1 MAKKKESMPL
11 KIALLLF
18 AGVMIIAFSGYLS
31 YRSISSVVTM
41 IYQNNSPD
49 NGLATIREITTTIDR
64 AENNVR
70 LYGLTKDNAYLY
82 KYRSL
87 VGGIDSLIENLYNQ
101 YPENDW
107 FSHKID
113 TISILVDTKIDLWRE
128 MVTIWQYDTTQK
140 AISNL
145 AERFQP
151 VEQIPEMDTVTVE
164 KEGFFK
170 RIFGRK
176 NREVVP
182 VPEVSSPQNEEI
194 LELIGEIEKIERE
207 TGLRLQAKEKEL
219 TQSSSSLTEAFL
231 SLMGQ
236 LEAYERARDM
246 ERYEQAGQLS
256 QKTYIILG
264 IFSLSGTLLS
274 ILVLFLVIK
283 YTRKN
288 REYNEALIRSR
299 EQTEELTKTKELF
312 MANVS
317 HEIRNPLNAISG
329 FIKQMLGMPM
339 DQRLKEKI
347 EIVDSASDQLIRLA
361 NDTLDFSKL
370 QAGRLT
376 LNNLHFD
383 PETEVKSVCTL
394 FSRLAEKNGNTL
406 QYQVINKE
414 NTIIFGD
421 PQRFQQILYNLL
433 SNAVKFTE
441 NGLIEVIVQLA
452 GMKEGRVEV
461 RLSVRDTGLG
471 IDSSRV
477 EKIFE
482 DFTQENEDTAVKYG
496 GTGLGLSI
504 VKKLV
509 ELFDGNVEIES
520 TKGIGTTVTCQLF
533 FIPGSKSGIR
543 KGRTGVPV
551 YAVPPGT
558 RFLVADDEEYNR
570 KLIANILDKWEGSYD
585 VATNGIDAVNLLS
598 VNEYDMVMMDL
609 RMPGIDG
616 INATKFIRETLKLS
630 KNQLPVLGI
639 TADSVDKLHPGT
651 EALFS
656 AFLIKPF
663 SEEKMAATVCRA
675 MSIGVTDAGPSDSP
689 PSVAPIIPEPAGE
702 LNEGDLNTLI
712 RMSGNDMAFV
722 EEMIL
727 QFEKSTREGLS
738 EMEAAVEEGRFG
750 TVRDL
755 AHKLKPPSRHLGI
768 TTLYNLLG
776 EIETKAPRGNRMV
789 LRDLIGR
796 AKTRSAEAGKHLHQ
810 QYDQMDNQ

>member
-1 MAKKKESMPL
+1 MARRKESMPL
-11 KIALLLF
+11 KIAFLLF
-18 AGVMIIAFSGYLS
+18 AGAIIIVFSGYLS

-41 IYQNNSPD
+41 IYENNSPD

-70 LYGLTKDNAYLY
+70 LYSLTKENAYLY

-101 YPENDW
+101 YPENEW

-113 TISILVDTKIDLWRE
+113 TISVLVDTKIGVWRE
-128 MVTIWQYDTTQK
+128 MITIWQYDTTQK

-151 VEQIPEMDTVTVE
+151 EEQIPEEDSAVVR
-164 KEGFFK
+164 EGFFK
-170 RIFGRK
+170 RVFGRR
-176 NREVVP
+176 NREVEE
-182 VPEVSSPQNEEI
+182 VPEDTGPQNEEI

-207 TGLRLQAKEKEL
+207 TGLRLQAKETEL

-236 LEAYERARDM
+236 LEAYERARDL
-246 ERYEQAGQLS
+246 ERYERAGELS
-256 QKTYIILG
+256 EKTYLILG
-264 IFSLSGTLLS
+264 IFSISGTLLS

-299 EQTEELTKTKELF
+299 EQTEELSRAKELF

-329 FIKQMLGMPM
+329 FIKQMLGMPLNNE
-339 DQRLKEKI
+339 LKEKI

-370 QAGRLT
+370 QAGKLT
-376 LNNLHFD
+376 LNNQHFD
-383 PETEVKSVCTL
+383 PETEVKSVCSL
-394 FSRLAEKNGNTL
+394 FTKMAGQNGNTL
-406 QYQVINKE
+406 EFKVTNKDHYML
-414 NTIIFGD
+414 FGD

-433 SNAVKFTE
+433 SNAIKFTE
-441 NGLIEVIVQLA
+441 NGLIEVTAVLSPTKDERIELI
-452 GMKEGRVEV
+452 
-461 RLSVRDTGLG
+461 LSVRDTGLG
-471 IDSSRV
+471 IDPSKLQ
-477 EKIFE
+477 KIFE
-482 DFTQENEDTAVKYG
+482 DFTQEDEDTAVKYG

-509 ELFDGNVEIES
+509 ELFDGEVELES
-520 TKGIGTTVTCQLF
+520 SKGVGTTVTCHLF
-533 FIPGSKSGIR
+533 FN
-543 KGRTGVPV
+543 
-551 YAVPPGT
+551 PGT
-558 RFLVADDEEYNR
+558 AAGIKKRHAGQPAYSIPAGKKFLVADDEEYNR
-570 KLIANILDKWEGSYD
+570 KLIANILDKWNAGYD
-585 VATNGIDAVNLLS
+585 VATNGIDAVNMLS
-598 VNEYDMVMMDL
+598 VKEYDMVLMDL

-616 INATKFIRETLKLS
+616 INVAKFIRETLKMAAP
-630 KNQLPVLGI
+630 QLPVLGI
-639 TADSVDKLHPGT
+639 TADAIDKLDPGT
-651 EALFS
+651 RGLFN

-663 SEEKMAATVCRA
+663 TEENMAAMVSRA
-675 MSIGVTDAGPSDSP
+675 LDPGKPVEDPSE
-689 PSVAPIIPEPAGE
+689 VRPEDPRQE
-702 LNEGDLNTLI
+702 SEGDLSTLI

-727 QFEKSTREGLS
+727 QFEKSTREGLD
-738 EMEAAVEEGRFG
+738 EMESAVDEGRFG

-755 AHKLKPPSRHLGI
+755 AHKLKPPGRHLGI
-768 TTLYNLLG
+768 TTLTRLLD
-776 EIETKAPRGNRMV
+776 EIETKAPRGNKMA
-789 LRDLIGR
+789 LRDLIR
-796 AKTRSAEAGKHLHQ
+796 LARMRSEQAGEHLFR
-810 QYDQMDNQ
+810 QYRQMHNQ

>member
-151 VEQIPEMDTVTVE
+151 VEQIPEMDSVTVARD
-164 KEGFFK
+164 GFFK

-176 NREVVP
+176 NREVVEEP
-182 VPEVSSPQNEEI
+182 VETTSQNEEI

-219 TQSSSSLTEAFL
+219 TRSSSSLTEAFL

-236 LEAYERARDM
+236 LEAYERARDL

-299 EQTEELTKTKELF
+299 EQTEELTK
-312 MANVS
+312 A
-317 HEIRNPLNAISG
+317 
-329 FIKQMLGMPM
+329 
-339 DQRLKEKI
+339 
-347 EIVDSASDQLIRLA
+347 
-361 NDTLDFSKL
+361 
-370 QAGRLT
+370 
-376 LNNLHFD
+376 
-383 PETEVKSVCTL
+383 
-394 FSRLAEKNGNTL
+394 
-406 QYQVINKE
+406 
-414 NTIIFGD
+414 
-421 PQRFQQILYNLL
+421 
-433 SNAVKFTE
+433 
-441 NGLIEVIVQLA
+441 
-452 GMKEGRVEV
+452 
-461 RLSVRDTGLG
+461 
-471 IDSSRV
+471 
-477 EKIFE
+477 
-482 DFTQENEDTAVKYG
+482 
-496 GTGLGLSI
+496 
-504 VKKLV
+504 
-509 ELFDGNVEIES
+509 
-520 TKGIGTTVTCQLF
+520 
-533 FIPGSKSGIR
+533 
-543 KGRTGVPV
+543 
-551 YAVPPGT
+551 
-558 RFLVADDEEYNR
+558 
-570 KLIANILDKWEGSYD
+570 
-585 VATNGIDAVNLLS
+585 
-598 VNEYDMVMMDL
+598 
-609 RMPGIDG
+609 
-616 INATKFIRETLKLS
+616 
-630 KNQLPVLGI
+630 
-639 TADSVDKLHPGT
+639 
-651 EALFS
+651 
-656 AFLIKPF
+656 
-663 SEEKMAATVCRA
+663 
-675 MSIGVTDAGPSDSP
+675 
-689 PSVAPIIPEPAGE
+689 
-702 LNEGDLNTLI
+702 
-712 RMSGNDMAFV
+712 
-722 EEMIL
+722 
-727 QFEKSTREGLS
+727 
-738 EMEAAVEEGRFG
+738 
-750 TVRDL
+750 
-755 AHKLKPPSRHLGI
+755 
-768 TTLYNLLG
+768 
-776 EIETKAPRGNRMV
+776 
-789 LRDLIGR
+789 
-796 AKTRSAEAGKHLHQ
+796 
-810 QYDQMDNQ
+810 